1 MNTNKH
7 KIITIN
13 HLIRSCLLIGS
24 LVVAVSLTAHA
35 EGQETPD
42 SPLIKLLKSG
52 RVPEARQGTI
62 VEMIGQRG
70 NTDDLAYLYQQALR
84 PEGFTSEV
92 RRKAFDALADAART
106 RKVKPAG
113 DLTGLGAL
121 IRGDGKVATADS
133 RIRLEA
139 IRLAG
144 LWKLEPLGEAL
155 RSIAL
160 SKEEAET
167 VRAAAIDALVEIGGK
182 GGLASITELTKPGRP
197 VEVRALAVAALARLD
212 PASARSAALAV
223 LRDASGANPKG
234 IELMLA
240 AMLNRRDGAEELAKS
255 VTRDKLP
262 ADAAKLALRAIYGLG
277 RADPALVAALSQ
289 AAGINAE
296 VKPLSQAEL
305 DQLIADVQ
313 SKGNAAHGEDV
324 FRRPDLNCTNCH
336 ALSGAGGGIGPDLSA
351 LGSSSPVDYIINS
364 IMLPDQAIK
373 EEFLTKVVL
382 TADGQLFQ
390 GIVVDRDDTRL
401 VLKEATGEH
410 RTIPADEIEADK
422 DGGSLMP
429 KGLVNFMTRA
439 ELVDLVRFLSEL
451 GKPGPFAI
459 KTTPTIQRW
468 RVLKPVPEEL
478 VQAVPDAETF
488 RAQVLNADPS
498 RWLPAYAKVAG
509 GLPLADL
516 TAETGGTVLY
526 LQGEIDVSAAGPVV
540 FHLDSAEGVRAW
552 LDDKPMPTEAIFTV
566 DLTSGRHAL
575 TLRVDTAARS
585 SSQVRVEVSRGEGSA
600 VEFAVVGG
608 R

>member
-1 MNTNKH
+1 
-7 KIITIN
+7 
-13 HLIRSCLLIGS
+13 
-24 LVVAVSLTAHA
+24 
-35 EGQETPD
+35 
-42 SPLIKLLKSG
+42 
-52 RVPEARQGTI
+52 
-62 VEMIGQRG
+62 
-70 NTDDLAYLYQQALR
+70 
-84 PEGFTSEV
+84 
-92 RRKAFDALADAART
+92 
-106 RKVKPAG
+106 
-113 DLTGLGAL
+113 
-121 IRGDGKVATADS
+121 
-133 RIRLEA
+133 
-139 IRLAG
+139 
-144 LWKLEPLGEAL
+144 
-155 RSIAL
+155 
-160 SKEEAET
+160 
-167 VRAAAIDALVEIGGK
+167 
-182 GGLASITELTKPGRP
+182 
-197 VEVRALAVAALARLD
+197 
-212 PASARSAALAV
+212 
-223 LRDASGANPKG
+223 
-234 IELMLA
+234 
-240 AMLNRRDGAEELAKS
+240 
-255 VTRDKLP
+255 VTTDKLP
-262 ADAAKLALRAIYGLG
+262 ADAAKLALRSIYALG

-296 VKPLSQAEL
+296 VKPLSQSEL

-313 SKGNAAHGEDV
+313 AKGNAAHGEDV

-478 VQAVPDAETF
+478 VQAVPDAEAF

-516 TAETGGTVLY
+516 TAETGGKVLY
-526 LQGEIDVSAAGPVV
+526 LQGEIDVSAAGPVLV
-540 FHLDSAEGVRAW
+540 HLDSAEGVHAW
-552 LDDKPMPTEAIFTV
+552 LDDKPMPTEATFTA
-566 DLTSGRHAL
+566 DLTSGRHTL